1 MKGLHIWIP
10 IFIIFAITALGLKL
24 SQTFSP
30 SCFACSTQSPYLTMM
45 GSAYFITILLLFIF
59 YPKFPPPQLTKFGLL
74 GACCIAL
81 ILTYLRASNPCPH
94 CLIAHACNIVIW
106 TLWLIA
112 SNIKD
117 LSTLKHRL
125 SSSLL
130 STCGAFALVT
140 SLHFIFPSSL
150 FKQKDI
156 ASIFPAQ
163 STAEI
168 HIINFVSPNCAYCK
182 EQLSLLDN
190 AAMQLRHLP
199 YRFTNVT
206 VSSIEELS
214 PLASHTQWVE
224 DQEMK
229 LHQLFHV
236 TGYPTMYIVDRDG
249 KVTHVFRG
257 ASDEIGSFLL
267 NIMK

>member
-1 MKGLHIWIP
+1 
-10 IFIIFAITALGLKL
+10 
-24 SQTFSP
+24 
-30 SCFACSTQSPYLTMM
+30 MM

-81 ILTYLRASNPCPH
+81 ILTYLRASNLCPH

-106 TLWLIA
+106 TLWLIT

-117 LSTLKHRL
+117 PSTLKHRL

-130 STCGAFALVT
+130 SICGAFALVT

-150 FKQKDI
+150 LKEKDI

-163 STAEI
+163 STTEI
-168 HIINFVSPNCAYCK
+168 HIINFVSPDCAFCK
-182 EQLSLLDN
+182 EQLPALDN
-190 AAMQLRHLP
+190 IALQLQDHPYHFINITDSNLSAM
-199 YRFTNVT
+199 
-206 VSSIEELS
+206 SSQAKHTEWIE
-214 PLASHTQWVE
+214 
-224 DQEMK
+224 DKDRK

-236 TGYPTMYIVDRDG
+236 TGYPTTFILKSNGEVIR
-249 KVTHVFRG
+249 VIRG
-257 ASDEIGSFLL
+257 SSKHYDFLL
-267 NIMK
+267 LGYLLEQKKIQGQDGHQ